1 MMYLF
6 ETGFGE
12 IDEPQRQ
19 GRRCTLFPEEKRGA
33 CAIELKVKFRRSF
46 EDFLREVEN
55 ALLQRIEPLP
65 FLRATRRRTV
75 RRLMYTQQ
83 MKLQLKTECHQR
95 LLDKGVKDNDALIVK
110 LIISISLSTG
120 VAQAVSATVDS
131 CWRLID
137 L

>member
-1 MMYLF
+1 MYLF

-19 GRRCTLFPEEKRGA
+19 GRRCTLFPEEKRAA

-46 EDFLREVEN
+46 EGFLREVEN

-65 FLRATRRRTV
+65 FLRATRRRTAQ
-75 RRLMYTQQ
+75 RLIQTKQ

-95 LLDKGVKDNDALIVK
+95 LLDKGVKDNDALILK
-110 LIISISLSTG
+110 LIISISLSKG
-120 VAQAVSATVDS
+120 IMRPVSAIVDS